1 MGEKSDIWGLC
12 QSGEQGS
19 LQRRV
24 VLWAARVGSEREAWA
39 AGVGSERDPR
49 LGLSGRKRGGVTGAG
64 APEI

>member
-1 MGEKSDIWGLC
+1 MERKADLVGEKSDIWGLR

-24 VLWAARVGSEREAWA
+24 VLWAAR
-39 AGVGSERDPR
+39 VGSERDPR